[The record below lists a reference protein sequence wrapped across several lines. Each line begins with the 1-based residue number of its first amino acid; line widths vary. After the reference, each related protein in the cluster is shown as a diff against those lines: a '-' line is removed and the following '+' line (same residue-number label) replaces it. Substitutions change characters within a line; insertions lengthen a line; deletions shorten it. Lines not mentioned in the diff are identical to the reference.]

1 MSAEQESK
9 GFALRPFTPRA
20 VEVEYVSPPWHE
32 VVFLGIS
39 TSVVSPCDTTYPY
52 DARNLS
58 ILDFVEDYLQDFDN
72 EFIVDFNGD
81 PYELMDQFS
90 E

>member
-1 MSAEQESK
+1 MSNVGDAQ
-9 GFALRPFTPRA
+9 GLALRPFTPRA
-20 VEVEYVSPPWHE
+20 IELDYISPPYHE

-90 E
+90 G